1 MRLSWDRHFMNI
13 ALEVASMGT
22 CARRQVGAIAIDS
35 HHFILST
42 GMNGVPPKFEHCRD
56 NPRHACPGANL
67 PSGTG
72 LDACLATHAEINM
85 LIHCSDISRV
95 HTVYCTSS
103 PCISCVKALLC
114 TNAMRI
120 VFMERYPHYESEE
133 LWTRHHLEERDRA
146 GTLVRSWFRTWE
158 QLQEDGSVKVF
169 GSSEL
174 RK

>member
-1 MRLSWDRHFMNI
+1 MRKSWDRHFLNI

-22 CARRQVGAIAIDS
+22 CARRQVGAVGVDER
-35 HHFILST
+35 HFILST
-42 GMNGVPPKFEHCRD
+42 GVNGVPPKFPHCHD
-56 NPRHACPGANL
+56 GVECPGAHS
-67 PSGTG
+67 PSGTN
-72 LDACLATHAEINM
+72 LDACLATHAEMNM

-95 HTVYCTSS
+95 HTVYCTCS

-114 TNAMRI
+114 TNATRI
-120 VFMERYPHYESEE
+120 VFIERYPHDVSEG
-133 LWTRHHLEERDRA
+133 LWTRNHLEERDRA

-158 QLQEDGSVKVF
+158 QLQEDGSVKVI